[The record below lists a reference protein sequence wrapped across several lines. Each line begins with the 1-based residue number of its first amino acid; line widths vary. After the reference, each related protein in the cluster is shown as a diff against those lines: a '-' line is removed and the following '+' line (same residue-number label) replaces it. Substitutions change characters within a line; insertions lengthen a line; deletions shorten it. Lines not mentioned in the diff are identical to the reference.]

1 MASKNTRY
9 SSRSID
15 RWITCCAYGGTNQSY
30 LQVAHMPAGLWPA
43 RFSADHFSFFRQQ
56 YRRDVRSCSS
66 CPLHS
71 RHVRLVRWAAPTA
84 AITCRCCPPLLPF
97 RDAPRLHFD
106 LHNVQLGKLGW
117 VASKLA
123 TKQTLRL
130 ASQELDRA
138 GGVTGLACRA
148 GEGALWTAKHP
159 VEAAMATVAMAA
171 DAASAAYEQAVWVG
185 DLLATVGEEV
195 FSGPAEAEDGCR

>member
-1 MASKNTRY
+1 MLF
-9 SSRSID
+9 SSHGC
-15 RWITCCAYGGTNQSY
+15 WLLAGTAFGG
-30 LQVAHMPAGLWPA
+30 P
-43 RFSADHFSFFRQQ
+43 RFLLPTAL
-56 YRRDVRSCSS
+56 YNRRDARSSS
-66 CPLHS
+66 CCPLHAVHDMCVPFAGLS
-71 RHVRLVRWAAPTA
+71 PLPLN
-84 AITCRCCPPLLPF
+84 ICGYCPLLSF
-97 RDAPRLHFD
+97 RHAPRLRFD
-106 LHNVQLGKLGW
+106 PHNAQLGKLGW

-148 GEGALWTAKHP
+148 GEGALWTARHP
-159 VEAAMATVAMAA
+159 VEAAMATVGMAA

-195 FSGPAEAEDGCR
+195 FSGSVEPEGGCRRRK